1 MSRPARPFRHGADAQ
16 QTCVERPTRAMYPLA
31 SCSLVRGSGRVTAM
45 DLKSF
50 AEEVGADGPVTVVG
64 GRTQWD
70 VGGAVDSSVREVRA
84 PAGIV
89 EFEPA
94 EMTVRCGAGTL
105 VAELDAAL

>member
-16 QTCVERPTRAMYPLA
+16 QTCVERPTRALHPLA
-31 SCSLVRGSGRVTAM
+31 SSRVTAM
-45 DLKSF
+45 DLKAF
-50 AEEVGADGPVTVVG
+50 AEEVGAAGPVTVVG

-84 PAGIV
+84 PAGIA

-94 EMTVRCGAGTL
+94 EMTVRCGAGTP
-105 VAELDAAL
+105 VAELAGVLAE